1 MHSYCWQSWNK
12 QCNAYLIMHA
22 IIFKPPLCS
31 PASLSVF
38 FCVCLC
44 LSSMDR
50 GDAEFLKTVLGL
62 GCEVHSFDPSNSNAA
77 SGGHLGNSLAS
88 NHGDG
93 GVVSQHKM
101 WLEWRAPR
109 KRKHKTRGNLGSVSQ
124 TLADI
129 MATLGHHTV
138 RDTHTHIYTS
148 ARTHTENWRN
158 SAKQTYLRV
167 FSTQHTQKALLLV
180 RSHSNRA
187 LRHPWL
193 PWQQFK

>member
-1 MHSYCWQSWNK
+1 MCLCMCHDAYAFISLWQSWNK

-31 PASLSVF
+31 PASVSIF
-38 FCVCLC
+38 FLICLC

-50 GDAEFLKTVLGL
+50 GDAEFLKTVSML
-62 GCEVHSFDPSNSNAA
+62 GCEVHSFDPSNSYA

-109 KRKHKTRGNLGSVSQ
+109 KHKHKTRGNLGSVSQ

-129 MATLGHHTV
+129 MAALGHHTV
-138 RDTHTHIYTS
+138 RHTHMQTHTNTNT
-148 ARTHTENWRN
+148 THMHTHLE
-158 SAKQTYLRV
+158 KQCQT
-167 FSTQHTQKALLLV
+167 
-180 RSHSNRA
+180 NI
-187 LRHPWL
+187 P
-193 PWQQFK
+193 